1 MSPPSDRLHVFFPV
15 VQPACVCLRSRSG
28 LASGLVLTEAG
39 GCLRWI
45 SSSSKVEVWG
55 DLVILVRAD
64 SSTLTPCELMACFV
78 PRAVRRRQQC
88 DLPAFV
94 EHFCIFIFI
103 FLNIPR
109 LCVTRLET
117 PRGILWDWPGARRIW
132 ASLCGSL
139 LCCFQMWRRFCPVFT
154 QGLSPVLSVGHVL
167 FKRCAASW
175 ITGPWTGRMG
185 TGCVTRLLTQRHWET
200 AQKTSD
206 MWFWYCLMVSDESKI
221 LPR

>member
-15 VQPACVCLRSRSG
+15 VQPACVCLRSWSG

-64 SSTLTPCELMACFV
+64 SSALTPCELMACFV

-94 EHFCIFIFI
+94 EHFCIFII
-103 FLNIPR
+103 FLKIFHGFVLRGWRHREASCGIDPVRVVFER
-109 LCVTRLET
+109 LFVEVYSV
-117 PRGILWDWPGARRIW
+117 AFK
-132 ASLCGSL
+132 CGGDFVPSL
-139 LCCFQMWRRFCPVFT
+139 LRDS
-154 QGLSPVLSVGHVL
+154 LL
-167 FKRCAASW
+167 FY
-175 ITGPWTGRMG
+175 
-185 TGCVTRLLTQRHWET
+185 L
-200 AQKTSD
+200 
-206 MWFWYCLMVSDESKI
+206 
-221 LPR
+221 

>member
-94 EHFCIFIFI
+94 EHFCIFILF
-103 FLNIPR
+103 FLKYSTA
-109 LCVTRLET
+109 LCYEAGDTARHPVGLTRC
-117 PRGILWDWPGARRIW
+117 
-132 ASLCGSL
+132 ASY
-139 LCCFQMWRRFCPVFT
+139 
-154 QGLSPVLSVGHVL
+154 LSVSLWKFTLLLSNVEEIL
-167 FKRCAASW
+167 SRLYS
-175 ITGPWTGRMG
+175 G
-185 TGCVTRLLTQRHWET
+185 TLSCFICRTC
-200 AQKTSD
+200 
-206 MWFWYCLMVSDESKI
+206 FI
-221 LPR
+221 